1 MKEADKRSEF
11 LTARQLAEILQVSQS
26 TIHRLRRSGRIP
38 AVILTNRLIR
48 FNLRDVK
55 AALGSGFKK
64 SQEEEK
70 DPNQLSFDDL
80 FAEFSKQSVLKK

>member
-1 MKEADKRSEF
+1 MQMKEVNRRTEF
-11 LTARQLAEILQVSQS
+11 LTARQLAEVLQVSQS

-38 AVILTNRLIR
+38 AIMLTNRLIR

-55 AALGSGFKK
+55 AALGGGFKK

-70 DPNQLSFDDL
+70 DPDQLSFDDL
-80 FAEFSKQSVLKK
+80 FAGFSK